1 MEENYFKGR
10 ERVAGVHFIQKIS
23 AAFPAILAFLLSVHL
38 QMLVQVSFL
47 REGLLATRITTGEG
61 SLLCMNP

>member
-1 MEENYFKGR
+1 MVEYYFKGR
-10 ERVAGVHFIQKIS
+10 KSVAVVHFIQEIS
-23 AAFPAILAFLLSVHL
+23 AAFPAILALLLSVHL

-61 SLLCMNP
+61 SLLRMNP